1 MKYEVL
7 KDVVKNV
14 VTCDKMEVGEVY
26 RIDGEDLLLLH
37 WIFNFCCCDST
48 ESEKSSD
55 CTYKFL
61 DLKTSKEIT
70 LPSLSLKNKVIKK
83 MDAKIIVIE

>member
-1 MKYEVL
+1 
-7 KDVVKNV
+7 
-14 VTCDKMEVGEVY
+14 MEVGEVY

-37 WIFNFCCCDST
+37 WIFNFCCCDSA

-61 DLKTSKEIT
+61 DLKTSKQII

-83 MDAKIIVIE
+83 MNAKIVVIE